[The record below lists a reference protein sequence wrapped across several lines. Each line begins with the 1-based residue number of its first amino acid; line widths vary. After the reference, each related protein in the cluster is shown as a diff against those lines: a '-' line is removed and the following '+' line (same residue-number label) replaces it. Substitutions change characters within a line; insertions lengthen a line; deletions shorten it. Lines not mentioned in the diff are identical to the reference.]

1 MNQITPSLGC
11 NRIKFLGT
19 QINSSVIVRIIT
31 KVVNLLARKSKCFR
45 RPSAE
50 LKKAVCI
57 TKGRQNMAAALGF
70 YP

>member
-1 MNQITPSLGC
+1 MNQITPSLGY

-19 QINSSVIVRIIT
+19 QINSSIIVRIT
-31 KVVNLLARKSKCFR
+31 KVVILLARKSKCFR

-50 LKKAVCI
+50 LLKKAVCI
-57 TKGRQNMAAALGF
+57 TKGRQNMAAALGS